1 MQVNIGKKNV
11 EFPDLNII
19 SPGNCPNPS
28 FFMKGYSIPI
38 IKINIPKII
47 KIFCIVVSNGV

>member
-1 MQVNIGKKNV
+1 MQVTIGKKNV

-28 FFMKGYSIPI
+28 FFMKGYNKLI
-38 IKINIPKII
+38 IKIIIPKII
-47 KIFCIVVSNGV
+47 KIFCIVVSN